1 MAVPIASE
9 AMAAEVLSSVI
20 KGCTDYLACREHEK
34 TERERIGAVLEVAL
48 AQINADVEKYKI
60 ILNENHDA
68 FISVCDK
75 IGDVIKL
82 PHANTELITTA
93 MQVLQN
99 LYYKH
104 GDDNIQML
112 NSALSS
118 GQSIDIWR
126 LR

>member
-48 AQINADVEKYKI
+48 AQINANIEIYRANLDLLHCQVM
-60 ILNENHDA
+60 
-68 FISVCDK
+68 SVCDALNEIIK
-75 IGDVIKL
+75 RPDVNPEIVRL
-82 PHANTELITTA
+82 SFQFLSSTQTRQTE
-93 MQVLQN
+93 
-99 LYYKH
+99 
-104 GDDNIQML
+104 ML
-112 NSALSS
+112 NSALSA
-118 GQSIDIWR
+118 GQSMDIRR